1 MLPIYGVFFAVAAA
15 FAALSWRVMI
25 LARANGQSALTLHR
39 DSYQPGAKNASRDGA
54 LSLERFDAAAFRD
67 AAAVI
72 NGPGMADAKQAFDFV
87 FCLLLLIFLTP
98 LLLATVIAIKLDS
111 EGPVIYRQKR
121 VGYQGRI
128 FHVLKFRSMKVDAE
142 SKGPQYAAVHDDRA
156 TRVGRFLRKFRID
169 ELPQAINVLRGEMS
183 LVGPR
188 PERPEFV
195 EVLEQ
200 EIPHYHRR
208 HLVKPGITGWAQV
221 KYEYAA
227 SVEGARNKLRYDLYY
242 IRHFS
247 PMMDLVILLMTV
259 RVALF
264 GLGSR

>member
-1 MLPIYGVFFAVAAA
+1 MQ
-15 FAALSWRVMI
+15 
-25 LARANGQSALTLHR
+25 RAMMSAL
-39 DSYQPGAKNASRDGA
+39 PA
-54 LSLERFDAAAFRD
+54 L
-67 AAAVI
+67 V
-72 NGPGMADAKQAFDFV
+72 V
-87 FCLLLLIFLTP
+87 
-98 LLLATVIAIKLDS
+98 
-111 EGPVIYRQKR
+111 
-121 VGYQGRI
+121 
-128 FHVLKFRSMKVDAE
+128 
-142 SKGPQYAAVHDDRA
+142 
-156 TRVGRFLRKFRID
+156 FLRKYRID

-195 EVLEQ
+195 AVLEN
-200 EIPHYHRR
+200 EIPHYHQR
-208 HLVKPGITGWAQV
+208 HTVKPGITGWAQV

-247 PMMDLVILLMTV
+247 PLLDLAILLMTV

>member
-1 MLPIYGVFFAVAAA
+1 MLSIYGGICVVAAA
-15 FAALSWRVMI
+15 LAVLVLRFRIVAKANGRNGLA
-25 LARANGQSALTLHR
+25 LARDAYPSSAL
-39 DSYQPGAKNASRDGA
+39 GAAGEGA
-54 LSLERFDAAAFRD
+54 LSLDRIDAAAFRE
-67 AAAVI
+67 AAAI
-72 NGPGMADAKQAFDFV
+72 ITGPGVADAKRAFDFV
-87 FCLLLLIFLTP
+87 FCLLLLALLAP
-98 LLLATVIAIKLDS
+98 LLAITAIAIKIDS
-111 EGPVIYRQKR
+111 KGPVIYRQKR
-121 VGYQGRI
+121 VGRHGQI
-128 FHVLKFRSMKVDAE
+128 FYVLKFRSMKLDAE
-142 SKGPQYAAVHDDRA
+142 SQGPQYAAPNDDRA

-195 EVLEQ
+195 AILER

-247 PMMDLVILLMTV
+247 PWLDLVILLKTV

>member
-1 MLPIYGVFFAVAAA
+1 MLPIYGVLFAVAAA
-15 FAALSWRVMI
+15 FAILTARALIVALGGGQNGLA
-25 LARANGQSALTLHR
+25 LARDAYPSRTM
-39 DSYQPGAKNASRDGA
+39 GATGEGA
-54 LSLERFDAAAFRD
+54 LSLDRIDAAAFRD

-72 NGPGMADAKQAFDFV
+72 TGPGMSDAKRAFDFL
-87 FCLLLLIFLTP
+87 FCFLLLIILAP
-98 LLLATVIAIKLDS
+98 LLLATAIAIRLDS
-111 EGPVIYRQKR
+111 KGPIIYRQKR
-121 VGYQGRI
+121 VGYQGRV
-128 FHVLKFRSMKVDAE
+128 FYVLKFRSMKVDAE
-142 SKGPQYAAVHDDRA
+142 SKGPQYAALHDDRA
-156 TRVGRFLRKFRID
+156 TRVGRVLRKFRID

-195 EVLEQ
+195 HILER

-227 SVEGARNKLRYDLYY
+227 SVDGARNKLRYDLYY

-247 PMMDLVILLMTV
+247 PLLDLLILLMTV

>member
-1 MLPIYGVFFAVAAA
+1 MLPFYGIAFFLAVA
-15 FAALSWRVMI
+15 FAAMRL
-25 LARANGQSALTLHR
+25 RALVTVRNNGQSAVALHR
-39 DSYQPGAKNASRDGA
+39 DAYPAGAMGALPEGA

-67 AAAVI
+67 ATSVI
-72 NGPGMADAKQAFDFV
+72 NGPVISGAKQAIDI
-87 FCLLLLIFLTP
+87 LLCILVLVIASPIFL
-98 LLLATVIAIKLDS
+98 ATAVLIKLDS
-111 EGPVIYRQKR
+111 KGPVIYRQKR
-121 VGYQGRI
+121 VGYQGRV
-128 FHVLKFRSMKVDAE
+128 FDVFKFRSMRVDAE
-142 SKGPQYAAVHDDRA
+142 IGGPQYAAPNDE
-156 TRVGRFLRKFRID
+156 RVTGIGRFLRKYRID

-195 EVLEQ
+195 AVLEN
-200 EIPHYHRR
+200 EIPHYHQR
-208 HLVKPGITGWAQV
+208 HTVKPGITGWAQV

-247 PMMDLVILLMTV
+247 PLLDLAILLMTV